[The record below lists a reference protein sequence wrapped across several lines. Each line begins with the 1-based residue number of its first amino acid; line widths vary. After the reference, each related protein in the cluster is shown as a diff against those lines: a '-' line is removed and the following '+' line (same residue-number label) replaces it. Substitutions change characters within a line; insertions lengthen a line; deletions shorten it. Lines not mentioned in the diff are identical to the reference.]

1 MHDELV
7 SLGDPRWGAQTVLDH
22 EAHVVAPDGRG
33 VDPLHEAL
41 EGVVVGAR
49 QGDHELGHSSG
60 PTSRAS
66 G

>member
-1 MHDELV
+1 MMNRRP
-7 SLGDPRWGAQTVLDH
+7 SATRGARAQTVLDD
-22 EAHVVAPDGRG
+22 EAHVIPPDGRG
-33 VDPLHEAL
+33 VDPFHEAL
-41 EGVVVGAR
+41 ERVVVGAR